1 MNKLCLK
8 VLFVGVMLP
17 LTVYA
22 EGSDELWEVEA
33 TVDMGISIPGMSMP
47 AVTNTVCLTKGG
59 EYKPEK
65 FLQEKNCEMTDLKVK
80 GNKTNWKVRCSGQV
94 AMEAEG
100 EVIRNADT
108 LCGVIYVTT
117 NGMQVT
123 QNISGKRIGTCKS
136 E

>member
-33 TVDMGISIPGMSMP
+33 KVDMGISIPGMSMP

-108 LCGVIYVTT
+108 LSGVIYVTT

-123 QNISGKRIGTCKS
+123 QNITGKRIGTCKS

>member
-1 MNKLCLK
+1 MKKLCLK
-8 VLFVGVMLP
+8 MLLAGVMLP

-33 TVDMGISIPGMSMP
+33 KMDMGISIPGMAMP
-47 AVTNTVCLTKGG
+47 AVTNTVCLSKGA

-80 GNKTNWKVRCSGQV
+80 GNKTSWKVRCSGQNE
-94 AMEAEG
+94 MEAEG
-100 EVIRNADT
+100 EVTRNADT
-108 LCGVIYVTT
+108 LNGVIYVTT
-117 NGMQVT
+117 NGMQMT
-123 QNISGKRIGTCKS
+123 QNISGKRIGTCQQ